1 MDTLSA
7 ISLPYLSQLPLFAVW
22 IIGLI
27 FTIVLWRKHPKV
39 SLLVIISILGFFA
52 LSIADTYL
60 NIWLPTLVTERG
72 YALAKIGP
80 LYTIKS
86 HGSSFAAAVFWALLG
101 TAVFGWRNKMGNGVK
116 EEAVAGNV
124 SKINRVGLISL
135 ILSVFIS
142 LIILGTFL
150 LLFLAGMR
158 TTGSDGMYGFWSN
171 LFGMLGK
178 SLFFS
183 LWALPLG
190 ITNIILALIAHR
202 TDYAEQKKVAR
213 LGITMGASGIIISLW
228 LSIYLLLFLM
238 AV

>member
-7 ISLPYLSQLPLFAVW
+7 ISLSLLSQLPLFAVW

-39 SLLVIISILGFFA
+39 SLLVFISVLGLLA

-60 NIWLPTLVTERG
+60 NIWLPTLVTEHG
-72 YALAKIGP
+72 YSLAKVGS

-86 HGSSFAAAVFWALLG
+86 HGSSFTAAIFWALLG
-101 TAVFGWRNKMGNGVK
+101 IAVFGWRNKMGNGVI
-116 EEAVAGNV
+116 EEAGAGNV
-124 SKINRVGLISL
+124 SKINRVGLVSL
-135 ILSVFIS
+135 ILSVFLS

-150 LLFLAGMR
+150 ILILAGMS
-158 TTGSDGMYGFWSN
+158 TTGSNGLYGFWSN
-171 LFGMLGK
+171 LFGILGK

-202 TDYAEQKKVAR
+202 TDYTAQKKVAR
-213 LGITMGASGIIISLW
+213 LGITMGTIGIIIRSEERRVGKECR
-228 LSIYLLLFLM
+228 SR
-238 AV
+238 